1 MNQVRPGQKLPLSYV
16 VAAGTAGLVIKASIQ
31 TLAGVQLAAVTLTEI
46 HTGVHSDT
54 SYDMP
59 TGTEAL
65 RVVYSPYLTG
75 GTTPDTGNP
84 VVGELFQVITPIIAS
99 GLIAVL
105 GAEDQPVQNPITVV
119 QTSDQNLVLS
129 FQHPLATP
137 ADTAAATGV
146 FLRVQKEDGTTLA
159 KSLGSGITA
168 VAGAVG
174 QYLVQLVSADFVLL
188 KPGANDVQVEVDLPD
203 GHHVMQLRSVL
214 EVEISVVA

>member
-1 MNQVRPGQKLPLSYV
+1 MNQIKPGQKLPLSYV
-16 VAAGTAGLVIKASIQ
+16 VAAGTAGIVIKASVQ
-31 TLAGVQLAAVTLTEI
+31 TLAGVQLTEVTLTEL
-46 HTGVHSDT
+46 HTAVHSDT
-54 SYDMP
+54 SFAMP

-65 RVVYSPYLTG
+65 RVIYYPYIAG
-75 GTTPDTGNP
+75 GVTPDPANP
-84 VVGELFQVITPIIAS
+84 ILSEIFQVITPIIA
-99 GLIAVL
+99 GPLVARL
-105 GAEDQPVQNPITVV
+105 GADDQPLQTPITVP
-119 QTSDQNLVLS
+119 QTSDQALVLS
-129 FQHPLATP
+129 FQLPLGTAV
-137 ADTAAATGV
+137 DTSAATGV
-146 FLRVQKEDGTTLA
+146 FLRIQKEDDTTLI